1 MLRCIGY
8 KLSMF
13 TRPSM
18 NDISHSTYISQ
29 DRYIS
34 QHKDRCMQIGDIYI
48 RIKVQISTTFSDQ
61 NYTIM
66 PTKNKIKYR
75 HKSCMKSS
83 LHSMVLLVLSQSQQ
97 HTCFHPHLLDTISW
111 SFFSACSSSFFC
123 ACAFESSSTSK
134 SIVQTCVCSLLWKA
148 SIFWAYSSGIAYM
161 SNSECKFS
169 MV

>member
-83 LHSMVLLVLSQSQQ
+83 LHSMVLFWCSHSHSN
-97 HTCFHPHLLDTISW
+97 HTCFHPPLVGYLQLFFLQRLFKLL
-111 SFFSACSSSFFC
+111 
-123 ACAFESSSTSK
+123 
-134 SIVQTCVCSLLWKA
+134 LLCLC
-148 SIFWAYSSGIAYM
+148 I
-161 SNSECKFS
+161 
-169 MV
+169 